1 MVYIILWGNIRYTAG
16 DDTWSESIQMV
27 HGGRAQSAQIWIDDE
42 KW

>member
-1 MVYIILWGNIRYTAG
+1 MLFCGETIYTAG